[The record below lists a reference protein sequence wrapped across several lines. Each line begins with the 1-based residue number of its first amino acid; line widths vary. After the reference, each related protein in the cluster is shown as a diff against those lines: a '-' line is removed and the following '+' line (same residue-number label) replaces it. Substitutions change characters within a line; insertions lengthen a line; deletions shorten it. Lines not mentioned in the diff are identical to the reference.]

1 MKISVKVGS
10 NQLKLNITKN
20 TNCSD
25 LIRMALL
32 QCKIGKPIAQ
42 KRFFFKS
49 FNTVQLNESITRNYG
64 LFERAIGIERQIGH
78 DENISQLWYKWN
90 SSEQDS
96 QMQFVIKL
104 CPTKSKLIVHKIQ
117 TNYQNSQRLFNQY
130 KKQLKNLNSLDA
142 EHEYETIENVSYRQ
156 LVNKSP
162 TSTSVTYSID
172 SYGSDEKP
180 LLNLDL

>member
-10 NQLKLNITKN
+10 NQLKLNINKK
-20 TNCSD
+20 TNCAD

-32 QCKIGKPIAQ
+32 QCKIGKPVAQ

-49 FNTVQLNESITRNYG
+49 FNTVELNESITRNYG
-64 LFERAIGIERQIGH
+64 LFERAIGIERQIS
-78 DENISQLWYKWN
+78 DEENISQLWHKWN
-90 SSEQDS
+90 SSEQES

-117 TNYQNSQRLFNQY
+117 TNFQNSQRLFNQY
-130 KKQLKNLNSLDA
+130 KKQLKKLNA
-142 EHEYETIENVSYRQ
+142 EHEYATIENVSYRQ

-162 TSTSVTYSID
+162 TTTSVTCSIN

-180 LLNLDL
+180 LLILE